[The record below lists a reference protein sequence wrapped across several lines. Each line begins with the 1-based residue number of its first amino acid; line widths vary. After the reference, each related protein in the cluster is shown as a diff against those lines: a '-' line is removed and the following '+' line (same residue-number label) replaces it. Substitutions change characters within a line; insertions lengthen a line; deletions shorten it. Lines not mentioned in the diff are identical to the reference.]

1 VSSYFGAV
9 SDSRRRA
16 QIGFAAWA
24 ADYPAASAFIN
35 VLLTCKSF
43 RPGTGAQVNIAEF
56 CDRDIDA
63 KIKRALEL
71 QANDPAAAG
80 PLWADIDRS
89 LVDRAPWVPTHTSKG
104 LSFVSKRIGNYQY
117 NPEWG
122 VLVDQFWVR

>member
-1 VSSYFGAV
+1 M
-9 SDSRRRA
+9 
-16 QIGFAAWA
+16 
-24 ADYPAASAFIN
+24 
-35 VLLTCKSF
+35 TCKSF
-43 RPGTGAQVNIAEF
+43 RPGTGSQVNIAEF

-63 KIKRALEL
+63 RIKRALAL

-89 LVDRAPWVPTHTSKG
+89 IVDEAPWVPTHTSKG